1 MGRPDRWL
9 LWGVLLPMVCSVWSI
24 SRTDLFQS
32 PSEEDELDP
41 GSDESVEVKLDS
53 GLHFM
58 GETLKTVYIHT
69 NGFVS
74 TGKPPSEASY
84 LGQTPASFQMLA
96 VLLGDL
102 EARPGQGKVS
112 FWQTTSPDVLGSISP
127 TLERAFPEIAVEGE
141 LKHALVVKWHNMAA
155 HGSRSHGDSVG
166 AKTNTFQLV
175 VASFS
180 ASSYAIL
187 LYPRDGL
194 QFLSTSIGGESKP
207 LEAGFNQGQ
216 QIGWFGYITEGEYYR
231 TTTEEESSIAALAE
245 KTNTGRAGVWA
256 YKVGHLYYVD
266 ILPGEANTITGPEQ
280 EGAVVTESPRHP
292 EDKQEV
298 ETEAP
303 GSAVEDT
310 EMTPL
315 IIQPEPQN
323 TTPDHQPETQD
334 PFEPETETPLPG
346 TTYPNPESTQT
357 LEFTP
362 QTTEA
367 WYPDLEE
374 PQQPQTNEQEYPEP
388 EEAEH
393 PGRTSPERPQR
404 PEVVVVDQDLD
415 VDVFSY
421 NSETCSRT
429 RLTCSAFAD
438 CRDYSTGPCC
448 QCRPGFY
455 GNGKDCVAEGKPQR
469 MNGKVNGR
477 VFVGDA
483 STPVQLSNNDLH
495 SYVVANDGRAYVAIS
510 SVPAGLGP
518 SLQPLTSLGGV
529 MGWAFALEQPG
540 YQNGFSLIGGVFSR
554 QVEVVWGG
562 GERLSITQEFQGID
576 EHEHLLVSTSLE
588 GRVPELA
595 PGASVHIQAYQEVYQ
610 HSGNYITSSSNRE
623 YTVTLP
629 SGETRPQT
637 FQWRQTISF
646 QSCPHDDGRQ
656 DDGRRAPQTQQL
668 SVDQIFV
675 MYDTENQLI
684 RYAMSN
690 KIGSMSSGPPEQNP
704 CFTGRHG
711 CDNNAV
717 CRHGDGLEFT
727 CECSTGFSGDG
738 RTCYDVDECRAAP
751 PVCGRDSVC
760 TNQQGSFR
768 CDCPDGFLPGDHNT
782 CIREELPVDHCQTGR
797 HDCDVIERATCH
809 FTGGSAYLCSCLPG
823 YLGDGRVCEDVDE
836 CQQGRCHADAVCF
849 NTQGSY
855 ICQCRPDFQGDGFHC
870 SPVSTERE
878 PTACERHRESVKA
891 PPSEGL
897 LSFFRPRPAVGQYV
911 PQCDEGGAYRPTQC
925 HPTAAQCWCVDPRGQ
940 EVPGTRTADTHPL
953 CIDQAIAPPT
963 AGPAP
968 RPDVIPVAPGARLLF
983 AQSGKMEQIPL
994 DGDAM
999 RKELTSTL
1007 LHIPDRVVISVA
1019 FDCVDQMV
1027 YWSDI
1032 TGPAISKASL
1042 SGGDIIPVITTGLE
1056 SPEGVAVD
1064 HVSRLLFWTD
1074 SMRDTVEVSQLDG
1087 SQRHVL
1093 FDTDLVNPRPIVVDP
1108 TYGRLYWADWNRD
1121 GPKIETA
1128 NMDGSERTVLVK
1140 DDLGLPNGLTFDPET
1155 QLLCWADAG
1164 TRKVECW
1171 DAGRR
1176 VRRQVVSGVQYP
1188 FGLASYGGNLF
1199 YTDWRRAAV
1208 VTVDRSAERETDEFL
1223 PQKRSQPYGITV
1235 ATTQCHQGYNYCF
1248 NNGGCSQLC
1257 LPRPGGFTCRC
1268 PSHGDGTC

>member
-1 MGRPDRWL
+1 
-9 LWGVLLPMVCSVWSI
+9 
-24 SRTDLFQS
+24 
-32 PSEEDELDP
+32 
-41 GSDESVEVKLDS
+41 
-53 GLHFM
+53 
-58 GETLKTVYIHT
+58 
-69 NGFVS
+69 
-74 TGKPPSEASY
+74 
-84 LGQTPASFQMLA
+84 
-96 VLLGDL
+96 
-102 EARPGQGKVS
+102 
-112 FWQTTSPDVLGSISP
+112 
-127 TLERAFPEIAVEGE
+127 
-141 LKHALVVKWHNMAA
+141 MAA
-155 HGSRSHGDSVG
+155 HGSGSHGDSVG

-180 ASSYAIL
+180 SSSYAIL

-194 QFLSTSIGGESKP
+194 QFLSTTVGGESKP
-207 LEAGFNQGQ
+207 LEAGFNLGQ
-216 QIGWFGYITEGEYYR
+216 QIGWFGHITEGEYYS

-266 ILPGEANTITGPEQ
+266 IIPGEANTITGPEQ

-323 TTPDHQPETQD
+323 TTPDHQTL
-334 PFEPETETPLPG
+334 LPG

-367 WYPDLEE
+367 WYPDLEEPQQPQTTESWYPDQEEPQQPQTTESWYLDQEE

-510 SVPAGLGP
+510 SVPAVLGP

-554 QVEVVWGG
+554 QVEVVWGS

-576 EHEHLLVSTSLE
+576 EHKHLLVSTSLE
-588 GRVPELA
+588 GRVPELPPA
-595 PGASVHIQAYQEVYQ
+595 ASVHIQAYQEVYQ

-727 CECSTGFSGDG
+727 CECSAGFTGDG

-751 PVCGRDSVC
+751 PACGRGSVC

-797 HDCDVIERATCH
+797 HDCDVIERATCD

-836 CQQGRCHADAVCF
+836 CQQGRCHGDAVCF

-870 SPVSTERE
+870 SPVSTERG

-925 HPTAAQCWCVDPRGQ
+925 HPAAAQCWCVDTRGQ

-968 RPDVIPVAPGARLLF
+968 RPDVIPVAPGAHLLF

-1235 ATTQCHQGYNYCF
+1235 ATTQCYQGYNYCF